1 MGKKTG
7 NACETPNRI
16 GKSNIIN
23 YGSLEPPQA
32 CHRAVRLQGPAGRGR
47 HRGPGARVAGACD
60 APRGPGGKEPP
71 EPAEARLAFVRRD
84 PRSAGRA
91 GGPQGRTGQVR
102 GREAGVTRGTPI
114 WPGLP
119 PAPAAAA
126 AAAGPRWAQSPGPWA
141 RAAPS
146 APPPGRVRPCSPF
159 GLPAG
164 QLCRDPGSLR
174 AGRIK
179 GASAL
184 RRNCE
189 PGPPTLTNPTYC
201 FVFVLFFGSI
211 STTLHKVGK
220 PTPRFTFKFVCV
232 PNRPA
237 VTAFQHCNPHRRHS
251 E

>member
-102 GREAGVTRGTPI
+102 GREGGVTRGTPI

-119 PAPAAAA
+119 PAPAAAGGEVKVSGGGGGGA
-126 AAAGPRWAQSPGPWA
+126 SVGAEPRPLGPRRAQRPAA
-141 RAAPS
+141 RPRAP
-146 APPPGRVRPCSPF
+146 
-159 GLPAG
+159 L
-164 QLCRDPGSLR
+164 L
-174 AGRIK
+174 
-179 GASAL
+179 AL
-184 RRNCE
+184 RPSC
-189 PGPPTLTNPTYC
+189 GAA
-201 FVFVLFFGSI
+201 
-211 STTLHKVGK
+211 
-220 PTPRFTFKFVCV
+220 V
-232 PNRPA
+232 P
-237 VTAFQHCNPHRRHS
+237 
-251 E
+251 